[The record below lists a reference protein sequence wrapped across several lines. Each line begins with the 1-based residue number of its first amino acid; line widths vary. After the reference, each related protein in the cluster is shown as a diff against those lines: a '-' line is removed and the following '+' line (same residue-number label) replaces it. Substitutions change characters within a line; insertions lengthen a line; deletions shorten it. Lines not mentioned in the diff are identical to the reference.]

1 MKHTQSTKSH
11 LLTHEMYIKF
21 DVLGTPM
28 LCWVG
33 REVNSAHVI
42 TVDNRGT
49 VKGPPELLQNITEPT
64 SLGDGS
70 SNRTVFSL
78 NTRA

>member
-1 MKHTQSTKSH
+1 
-11 LLTHEMYIKF
+11 MYIKF

-28 LCWVG
+28 LDWVG

-49 VKGPPELLQNITEPT
+49 VKRTPKLLQKITEPT
-64 SLGDGS
+64 SLGNGS
-70 SNRTVFSL
+70 SNSTVFSL
-78 NTRA
+78 SARA